1 MIEDR
6 IYVNKRVLLQ
16 AQLGDKLKKF
26 KVLIVCLILLCT
38 TSTSFAASPSL
49 TEIGL
54 KEYPTDKNPFA
65 ITTADGQ
72 DFWIAS
78 WYKNTVS
85 RFDAKTSTFTDSI
98 AVGVHPT
105 SLALNSKNLW
115 VSNYEDASISV
126 IDTSTRKVIDTIK
139 LPTSALEV
147 VSGGQY
153 VWVMLSSFNFASV
166 ANARSRIMKFNGQT
180 RQLLGTWSIR
190 PCSSLP
196 CDTVRLIDA
205 EPRWIAANSTSLW
218 FCYMDAGKSM
228 PVTKINAS
236 TDLATSGLTIPD
248 GCNDLWG
255 SDNFLAVAK
264 NQTIY
269 LRDARDLSEL
279 GTFSVEAR
287 DGFIEDIRITEKTLY
302 VTVFNFFDP
311 KASTF
316 LYQFDIAG
324 KDLKEKIEFP
334 GVFLGD
340 FLVSN
345 DQIWTVGYTRNPDGS
360 MNLSKLSN
368 FSSFDL
374 RAKAQAEAAAELK
387 AKQEAEAKTKAAAE
401 LKAKQDA
408 DAKAAAELKA
418 KQEANAKAAAE
429 LKAKQEADAKAAA
442 DKIIQDAQ
450 LEASKILAAAKAAA
464 TTKTTIT
471 CVKGKLTKKVTAVKP
486 KCPVGYK
493 KK

>member
-1 MIEDR
+1 MS
-6 IYVNKRVLLQ
+6 L
-16 AQLGDKLKKF
+16 F
-26 KVLIVCLILLCT
+26 LIFSSNASV
-38 TSTSFAASPSL
+38 AASPSSA
-49 TEIGL
+49 EINL
-54 KEYPTDKNPFA
+54 KEYSTDKNPFA
-65 ITTADGQ
+65 IATTDGQ

-85 RFDAKTSTFTDSI
+85 RFDSKTSTYTDLI

-105 SLALNSKNLW
+105 SLALNEKNLW

-126 IDTSTRKVIDTIK
+126 IDTSMRKVIDTIK
-139 LPTSALEV
+139 LPTSAIEV

-153 VWVMLSSFNFASV
+153 VWVMLSSSNFASV

-205 EPRWIAANSTSLW
+205 EPGGIAANSTSLW
-218 FCYMDAGKSM
+218 FCYMDAGKAM

-236 TDLATSGLTIPD
+236 ADLANSGLSTPD
-248 GCNDLWG
+248 GCNDIWG
-255 SDNFLAVAK
+255 SDNYLAIAK

-279 GTFSVEAR
+279 GVFSVDVR
-287 DGFIEDIRITEKTLY
+287 DGFIEDMRITEKTLY
-302 VTVFNFFDP
+302 VSVFNFFDP

-324 KDLKEKIEFP
+324 KKLKEKIEFP
-334 GVFLGD
+334 GIFLGD

-345 DQIWTVGYTRNPDGS
+345 DQIWTVGYTLTPEGS
-360 MNLSKLSN
+360 MDVSKLWN

-374 RAKAQAEAAAELK
+374 REK
-387 AKQEAEAKTKAAAE
+387 AKKEAEAKAAAE
-401 LKAKQDA
+401 LKARQEAEAKAAAELKARQEA
-408 DAKAAAELKA
+408 EAKAAAELKA
-418 KQEANAKAAAE
+418 KQEAETKAKAEAEAKAAAE
-429 LKAKQEADAKAAA
+429 LKAKQEAETKAKA
-442 DKIIQDAQ
+442 
-450 LEASKILAAAKAAA
+450 EAAK
-464 TTKTTIT
+464 KKITIT
-471 CVKGKLTKKVTAVKP
+471 CVKGKTVKKVTAVNP

>member
-1 MIEDR
+1 
-6 IYVNKRVLLQ
+6 
-16 AQLGDKLKKF
+16 LGDKLKKF
-26 KVLIVCLILLCT
+26 KVVMVCLFLLCS
-38 TSTSFAASPSL
+38 TSTSYAASPSL

-85 RFDAKTSTFTDSI
+85 RFDAKTRTFTDSI

-105 SLALNSKNLW
+105 SLTLSGKNLW

-126 IDTSTRKVIDTIK
+126 IDTSTKKVIDTIR

-180 RQLLGTWSIR
+180 RQVLGTWSIR
-190 PCSSLP
+190 PCTSLP

-205 EPRWIAANSTSLW
+205 EPRGIAANSTSLW
-218 FCYMDAGKSM
+218 FCYVDAGKSM

-236 TDLATSGLTIPD
+236 TDLATSGLSIPD
-248 GCNDLWG
+248 GCNDIWG

-279 GTFSVEAR
+279 GVFSVDAR
-287 DGFIEDIRITEKTLY
+287 DGFIEDMRITEKTLY

-324 KDLKEKIEFP
+324 KNLKEKIEFP

-345 DQIWTVGYTRNPDGS
+345 DQVWTVGYTRTPDGS
-360 MNLSKLSN
+360 IDQSKLSN

-387 AKQEAEAKTKAAAE
+387 AKQEAEAK
-401 LKAKQDA
+401 
-408 DAKAAAELKA
+408 AAAELKA
-418 KQEANAKAAAE
+418 KQEAEAIKI
-429 LKAKQEADAKAAA
+429 LADAKAQA
-442 DKIIQDAQ
+442 
-450 LEASKILAAAKAAA
+450 ESILAAAQAKAKA
-464 TTKTTIT
+464 TSKTTIT

-486 KCPVGYK
+486 KCPNGYK
-493 KK
+493 VKK

>member
-1 MIEDR
+1 ML
-6 IYVNKRVLLQ
+6 KALL
-16 AQLGDKLKKF
+16 
-26 KVLIVCLILLCT
+26 VSLILIF
-38 TSTSFAASPSL
+38 SSNASVAASPSS
-49 TEIGL
+49 TEINL
-54 KEYPTDKNPFA
+54 KEYSTDKNPFA
-65 ITTADGQ
+65 IATADGQ

-78 WYKNTVS
+78 WYKNSVS
-85 RFDAKTSTFTDSI
+85 RFDAKTSTYTDSI

-105 SLALNSKNLW
+105 SLTLNGKNLW

-180 RQLLGTWSIR
+180 RQLLGNWSIR

-205 EPRWIAANSTSLW
+205 EPRGIAANSTSLW

-236 TDLATSGLTIPD
+236 TDLATSGLSIPD
-248 GCNDLWG
+248 GCDDIWG

-279 GTFSVEAR
+279 GIFSVDAG
-287 DGFIEDIRITEKTLY
+287 DGFIQDMRITEKTLY

-316 LYQFDIAG
+316 LYQFDLSG
-324 KDLKEKIEFP
+324 KKLKEKIEFP
-334 GVFLGD
+334 GVFISD

-345 DQIWTVGYTRNPDGS
+345 DRIWTVGYSRTPEGS
-360 MNLSKLSN
+360 MDVSKLWN

-374 RAKAQAEAAAELK
+374 REK
-387 AKQEAEAKTKAAAE
+387 AKQEAEAK
-401 LKAKQDA
+401 
-408 DAKAAAELKA
+408 
-418 KQEANAKAAAE
+418 
-429 LKAKQEADAKAAA
+429 AAA
-442 DKIIQDAQ
+442 DKAVAEKIIADAK
-450 LEASKILAAAKAAA
+450 LEAARILTEAKAKVSAA
-464 TTKTTIT
+464 LKKTTIT
-471 CVKGKLTKKVTAVKP
+471 CVKGKLVKKVTAIKP
-486 KCPVGYK
+486 VCPTGYK

>member
-1 MIEDR
+1 MK
-6 IYVNKRVLLQ
+6 VKALL
-16 AQLGDKLKKF
+16 
-26 KVLIVCLILLCT
+26 VSLILFF
-38 TSTSFAASPSL
+38 SFNAPVAASPSS
-49 TEIGL
+49 TEINL
-54 KEYPTDKNPFA
+54 KEYLTEKNPFA
-65 ITTADGQ
+65 IATADGQ

-85 RFDAKTSTFTDSI
+85 RFDPKTSTYTDSI

-105 SLALNSKNLW
+105 DLALNGKNLW

-205 EPRWIAANSTSLW
+205 EPRGIAANSTSLW
-218 FCYMDAGKSM
+218 FCYMDAGKTM
-228 PVTKINAS
+228 PVTKVNAS
-236 TDLATSGLTIPD
+236 TDLANTGLNTPD
-248 GCNDLWG
+248 GCNDIWG
-255 SDNFLAVAK
+255 SDSHIAVAK

-279 GTFSVEAR
+279 GVFSVEAR
-287 DGFIEDIRITEKTLY
+287 DGFIEDMRITEKTLY
-302 VTVFNFFDP
+302 VSVFDFFNP

-324 KDLKEKIEFP
+324 KKLKEKIEFP
-334 GVFLGD
+334 GVYLAD

-345 DQIWTVGYTRNPDGS
+345 DQIWTVGYTKTLEGKMDV
-360 MNLSKLSN
+360 SKLWT
-368 FSSFDL
+368 FSTFDL
-374 RAKAQAEAAAELK
+374 REKAKQEAEAKAAAELRAKQEAEAKAAAELRAKQEAEAKAAAELK
-387 AKQEAEAKTKAAAE
+387 AKQEAEAKAAAE
-401 LKAKQDA
+401 LKAKQEA
-408 DAKAAAELKA
+408 EAKAAAELRAKQEAEAKAAAELKA
-418 KQEANAKAAAE
+418 KQEAEAAA
-429 LKAKQEADAKAAA
+429 
-442 DKIIQDAQ
+442 
-450 LEASKILAAAKAAA
+450 LAAAAKSK
-464 TTKTTIT
+464 KTTIT
-471 CVKGKLTKKVTAVKP
+471 CVKGKLTKKVTAVNP
-486 KCPVGYK
+486 KCPTGYK

>member
-1 MIEDR
+1 M
-6 IYVNKRVLLQ
+6 
-16 AQLGDKLKKF
+16 KLKALL
-26 KVLIVCLILLCT
+26 VSLILIF
-38 TSTSFAASPSL
+38 SSNPSVAASPSS
-49 TEIGL
+49 TEINL
-54 KEYPTDKNPFA
+54 KEYSTDKNPIA
-65 ITTADGQ
+65 SASTDGQ

-85 RFDAKTSTFTDSI
+85 RFDAKTSTYTDSI

-105 SLALNSKNLW
+105 SLTLNGKNLW

-153 VWVMLSSFNFASV
+153 VWVILSSFNFASV
-166 ANARSRIMKFNGQT
+166 ANARSRIMKFDGQN
-180 RQLLGTWSIR
+180 RQLLGTWLIR

-205 EPRWIAANSTSLW
+205 EPRGIAANSTSLW
-218 FCYMDAGKSM
+218 FCYMDAGQSM
-228 PVTKINAS
+228 PVSKINAS
-236 TDLATSGLTIPD
+236 TDLATSGLSIPD
-248 GCNDLWG
+248 GCNDIWG
-255 SDNFLAVAK
+255 SDNYLAVAK

-279 GTFSVEAR
+279 GIFSVDAK
-287 DGFIEDIRITEKTLY
+287 DGFIEDMRITEKTLY

-324 KDLKEKIEFP
+324 KKLKEKIEFP
-334 GVFLGD
+334 RVFLGD

-345 DQIWTVGYTRNPDGS
+345 DQIWTVGYSRTPEGS
-360 MNLSKLSN
+360 MDVSKLWN
-368 FSSFDL
+368 FSSYDL
-374 RAKAQAEAAAELK
+374 REKAKQEADVKAAAELK
-387 AKQEAEAKTKAAAE
+387 AKQEAEAR
-401 LKAKQDA
+401 
-408 DAKAAAELKA
+408 AAAELKA
-418 KQEANAKAAAE
+418 KQEAE
-429 LKAKQEADAKAAA
+429 VKAAA
-442 DKIIQDAQ
+442 DK
-450 LEASKILAAAKAAA
+450 LAAEKLASAKLASLK
-464 TTKTTIT
+464 KTTIS
-471 CVKGKLTKKVTAVKP
+471 CVKGKLTKKVTGIKP
-486 KCPVGYK
+486 LCPAGYK